1 MDVLVFGA
9 GSLGSLVGGL
19 LATAHDVTLVGR
31 DPHVETVRTD
41 GLRVSGV
48 ESLETRPAAT
58 TDGSDASA
66 DLAVVTVK
74 AHDTETAA
82 RTLATGD
89 PGAVCSLQN
98 GMGNEDVLA
107 THLDAPVLAG
117 ATTLGA
123 RLRAPGHVEWLG
135 RGTVTVGPWRPAD
148 DAATAERVAEAFA
161 AAGLDADATTDARSL
176 LWEKLAVNAAINAT
190 TALARVPNGALSDG
204 PAREIAREAAREV
217 AEPPLSDL
225 AETAAVEAAE
235 VARADGA
242 SLSAAEA
249 RRDVETVA
257 RATARNRSSM
267 HADVARG
274 RRTEIDAINGYV
286 VERAAALDR
295 AVPANRTLAALI
307 RGWEAGAGVRD

>member
-176 LWEKLAVNAAINAT
+176 LWEKLAVNAAINPV
-190 TALARVPNGALSDG
+190 TALARVENGA
-204 PAREIAREAAREV
+204 V